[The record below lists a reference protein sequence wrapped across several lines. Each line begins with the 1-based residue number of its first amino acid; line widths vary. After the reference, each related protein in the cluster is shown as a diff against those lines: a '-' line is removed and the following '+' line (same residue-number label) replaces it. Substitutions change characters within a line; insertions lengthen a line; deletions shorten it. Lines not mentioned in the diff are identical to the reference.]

1 MTHNKRVFIS
11 YSMADRAFA
20 DKLRHAMSK
29 EQAEILDPI
38 YNTEA
43 GDKFEDLIRDVLS
56 QSDVFVYI
64 VPEKEGSGKW
74 SLFELGA
81 AKALGKRIVAVLP
94 DSSRVANSEVAARLA
109 DLFVVDERSKPSN
122 EIARKILEAA

>member
-1 MTHNKRVFIS
+1 
-11 YSMADRAFA
+11 
-20 DKLRHAMSK
+20 
-29 EQAEILDPI
+29 ILDPI

-122 EIARKILEAA
+122 EIARKILEEAA